1 MSLCAG
7 PSVPGARIPARCAP
21 GAVRPAL
28 HCTVVLD
35 REDDVRFTRTALAS
49 HSPAAGRIVVHP
61 AVAPSDRLLWHDI
74 LQTLGTRHAA
84 RASREE
90 QERAVRTALNA
101 AGPCQVTVLRA
112 HRLGPS
118 LWADLVHLHRT
129 TRADLVLVHHAE
141 LPDRLAHLLR
151 HRDHRIVDTFTA
163 MAQLHPPAPQFPTP
177 RPAGSGFGPPSGPRL
192 MPGPTRRARGRRLHP
207 DALQDRRQGC
217 SGLSPDAAS
226 WCRREA
232 SRRPPSCNDT
242 TIRCFIA

>member
-1 MSLCAG
+1 MRRVGLLDPINPLGESGIDVLVCG
-7 PSVPGARIPARCAP
+7 PVCSRRPDPGTLRT
-21 GAVRPAL
+21 GGRPP
-28 HCTVVLD
+28 CTVVLD
-35 REDDVRFTRTALAS
+35 REDDVPFTRTALAS

-61 AVAPSDRLLWHDI
+61 TVAPSDRLLWHDL

-151 HRDHRIVDTFTA
+151 HCDHRIVDTFTA
-163 MAQLHPPAPQFPTP
+163 MAQLHPPAPEL
-177 RPAGSGFGPPSGPRL
+177 PPP
-192 MPGPTRRARGRRLHP
+192 
-207 DALQDRRQGC
+207 
-217 SGLSPDAAS
+217 
-226 WCRREA
+226 
-232 SRRPPSCNDT
+232 
-242 TIRCFIA
+242 